1 MSVLTN
7 ERQALERERAE
18 LPAHVANYQRE
29 LSVTPPANRERRD
42 GLEWLIRR
50 AEKRIA
56 EIHARLTALVLIAL
70 TILAGCSSVQVLPTY
85 TQDELRADCDRHRG
99 WWRPDDLRGGY
110 CEYDSHL

>member
-1 MSVLTN
+1 MPAPTN

-29 LSVTPPANRERRD
+29 LSVTPQANRERREC
-42 GLEWLIRR
+42 LEWQIKRVQ
-50 AEKRIA
+50 KRIA
-56 EIHARLTALVLIAL
+56 EIHARLTALVLIAV
-70 TILAGCSSVQVLPTY
+70 TILAGCSSVQVLPTH